1 MKTLF
6 KLLILLLFKK
16 ANAQSNLWL
25 GTSSLNWNDSLNWSL
40 KSVPNETDTIILNNC
55 DSVILE
61 NDIITA
67 DLLLSNS
74 SINLNNHRI
83 TLIDSLSIEESN
95 LYNGLIKSDSTIAC
109 YLKRNSFHST
119 IDLNLRSIYNFSQ
132 AQVMVQAAAKARGES
147 VLPSPHECVHCDL
160 KNATTLPCEHDDK
173 TIPLRLGADLSG
185 HYYSSWASL
194 GGPAKTAH
202 PLPGVD

>member
-1 MKTLF
+1 MINLWMKTLF
-6 KLLILLLFKK
+6 KLFILLLFKK

-25 GTSSLNWNDSLNWSL
+25 GTNSLNWNDSLNWSL

-83 TLIDSLSIEESN
+83 TLIDTLSIEESN

-119 IDLNLRSIYNFSQ
+119 IDLNLRSIYTFQNTFNSSCQFNYRSNQYESINFNYNSN
-132 AQVMVQAAAKARGES
+132 
-147 VLPSPHECVHCDL
+147 L
-160 KNATTLPCEHDDK
+160 
-173 TIPLRLGADLSG
+173 
-185 HYYSSWASL
+185 
-194 GGPAKTAH
+194 
-202 PLPGVD
+202 